1 MCTRGQQRYVTRG
14 PIFVEKFAR
23 EPHYL
28 KKKPLRAAF
37 ILKCSS
43 YQYKNMIN

>member
-1 MCTRGQQRYVTRG
+1 MYTRGQQRYVTRG

-28 KKKPLRAAF
+28 KKTFEGSIYFKMF
-37 ILKCSS
+37 
-43 YQYKNMIN
+43 